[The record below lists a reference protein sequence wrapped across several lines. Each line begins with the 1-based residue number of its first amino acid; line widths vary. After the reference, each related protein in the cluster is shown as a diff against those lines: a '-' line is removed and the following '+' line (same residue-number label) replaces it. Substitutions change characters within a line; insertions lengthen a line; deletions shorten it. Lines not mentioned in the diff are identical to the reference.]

1 MAMEIIV
8 KSFTPDGRPYG
19 EFLTENLEDALAH
32 FAAEV
37 RLGHRAIIE
46 ATPTHY

>member
-8 KSFTPDGRPYG
+8 RSFNPEGRPYG
-19 EFLTENLEDALAH
+19 EFLTDNLDEALAH

-46 ATPTHY
+46 ATPTRY

>member
-1 MAMEIIV
+1 MEIIV
-8 KSFTPDGRPYG
+8 KSFTEEGRPYG
-19 EFLTENLEDALAH
+19 ELLTDNLEDALSH
-32 FAAEV
+32 FTAEV

>member
-8 KSFTPDGRPYG
+8 KSFTPEGRPYG
-19 EFLTENLEDALAH
+19 EFLTENLDDAVAH
-32 FAAEV
+32 FTAEV
-37 RLGHRAIIE
+37 RLGHKAIIE